1 MNAKFFIIIIGRL
14 EKNLKIALD
23 LSSRVELSFLLLQ
36 INLKNF

>member
-1 MNAKFFIIIIGRL
+1 MNAKFFIIVIGRL
-14 EKNLKIALD
+14 KKNMKIALD